1 MLDDTLLD
9 DPAALQRADHDRAL
23 LALAGSGARVRTA
36 LRLADAAGLD
46 RLRPD
51 GRPRAVLVAGHGSAL
66 TAGEMLAALA
76 GTASLVVPLPP
87 TDAAPVPR
95 PDRATAPA
103 VFTAGLAWQ
112 LPGWAGPLDLLVISS
127 AGGGERG
134 LVALAEQAYARGCAI
149 VVTAPEGS
157 PLAEAALQVRA
168 LPLPFVPSAVE
179 AAEPGGPGPAAGRG
193 AEPDLPAEDPAAL
206 WAHLAPLLAL
216 TQKLG
221 VTQLAYDALPLTAD
235 LLDATAVRCRPDAA
249 AYTNPAKGLAARL
262 AGTVPLL
269 WAEGPVAGAAAVRF
283 AGQLA
288 DRAGR
293 PALAGLLPQALTAHR
308 GMFTGQLGAGADP
321 DDFFRDR
328 VEEPD
333 PLHLQVLLL
342 RHVPEGEGEGA
353 GASGAGASGSSGF
366 DTPGEA
372 DGGPTEVP
380 ADDAGPRSF
389 GAARA
394 YRLATAHDVRLTE
407 YASHRSDPLHALA
420 DLVALTD
427 FAAVYLGLAVAQS

>member
-23 LALAGSGARVRTA
+23 LSLAGAGARVRTA
-36 LRLADAAGLD
+36 LRQADAAGLD

-51 GRPRAVLVAGHGSAL
+51 GRPRTVLVAGHGSAL
-66 TAGEMLAALA
+66 TAAEVLAALVGSA
-76 GTASLVVPLPP
+76 TLVTPLPP
-87 TDAAPVPR
+87 TEAAAPR
-95 PDRATAPA
+95 ADRAGAPP
-103 VFTAGLAWQ
+103 VFTAGLGWQ

-127 AGGGERG
+127 ADGGEQG
-134 LVALAEQAYARGCAI
+134 LIGLAEQAYARGCAI
-149 VVTAPEGS
+149 VVTAPAGS

-168 LPLPFVPSAVE
+168 LPLPYVAGVLPDE
-179 AAEPGGPGPAAGRG
+179 GRPAAPA

-206 WAHLAPLLAL
+206 WSHLTPLLAL

-221 VTQLAYDALPLTAD
+221 LTQLPYDALPGVAD
-235 LLDATAVRCRPDAA
+235 LLDAAAVRCRPDAA

-269 WAEGPVAGAAAVRF
+269 WAEGPLAGAAAGRF
-283 AGQLA
+283 AAQLA

-293 PALAGLLPQALTAHR
+293 PALAGSLPQVLTAHR

-342 RHVPEGEGEGA
+342 RHLPGTAVGTAAGTAAGTVAEGEQ
-353 GASGAGASGSSGF
+353 
-366 DTPGEA
+366 
-372 DGGPTEVP
+372 DGPAEVTE
-380 ADDAGPRSF
+380 DDERPRSF
-389 GAARA
+389 GASRA
-394 YRLATAHDVRLTE
+394 HRLAAAHDVRLTE
-407 YASHRSDPLHALA
+407 YASTRPDPLHALA

-427 FAAVYLGLAVAQS
+427 FAAVYLGLAAAQS

>member
-23 LALAGSGARVRTA
+23 LALAGAGARVRTA
-36 LRLADAAGLD
+36 LRQAEAAGLD

-51 GRPRAVLVAGHGSAL
+51 GRPRSVLVAGHGSAL
-66 TAGEMLAALA
+66 TAAEMLSALA
-76 GTASLVVPLPP
+76 GTGSLVTPLPP
-87 TDAAPVPR
+87 TEAAAPR
-95 PDRATAPA
+95 ADRAGAPP
-103 VFTAGLAWQ
+103 VFTAGLGWQ

-127 AGGGERG
+127 ADGGEQG
-134 LVALAEQAYARGCAI
+134 LVGLAEQAYARGCAI
-149 VVTAPEGS
+149 VVTAPAGS
-157 PLAEAALQVRA
+157 ALAEAALQVRA
-168 LPLPFVPSAVE
+168 LPLPFTASVLPEELAPV
-179 AAEPGGPGPAAGRG
+179 AA

-206 WAHLAPLLAL
+206 WSHLTPLLAL
-216 TQKLG
+216 AQKIG
-221 VTQLAYDALPLTAD
+221 VTQLPYDALPAVAD
-235 LLDATAVRCRPDAA
+235 LLDAAAVRCRPDAA

-269 WAEGPVAGAAAVRF
+269 WAEGPVAGAAAGRF
-283 AGQLA
+283 AAQLA

-293 PALAGLLPQALTAHR
+293 PALAGPLPQVLTAHR

-342 RHVPEGEGEGA
+342 RHVPGAA
-353 GASGAGASGSSGF
+353 GAVAQEGQ
-366 DTPGEA
+366 
-372 DGGPTEVP
+372 DGPVEVP
-380 ADDAGPRSF
+380 EEDAGPRSF
-389 GAARA
+389 GVTRA
-394 YRLATAHDVRLTE
+394 HRLAAAHDVRLTE
-407 YASHRSDPLHALA
+407 YASTRPDALHALA

-427 FAAVYLGLAVAQS
+427 FAAVYLGLAAAQS

>member
-23 LALAGSGARVRTA
+23 LALAGAGARVRTA
-36 LRLADAAGLD
+36 LRQAEAAGLD

-66 TAGEMLAALA
+66 TTAEMLSALA
-76 GTASLVVPLPP
+76 GTSSLVTPLPP
-87 TDAAPVPR
+87 TEAAAPR
-95 PDRATAPA
+95 ADRAGAPPA
-103 VFTAGLAWQ
+103 FTAGLGWQ

-127 AGGGERG
+127 ADGGEQG

-149 VVTAPEGS
+149 VVTAPAGS
-157 PLAEAALQVRA
+157 ALAEAALQVRA
-168 LPLPFVPSAVE
+168 LPLPFVASVLPEDLAPVTAV
-179 AAEPGGPGPAAGRG
+179 
-193 AEPDLPAEDPAAL
+193 EPDLPAEDPAAL
-206 WAHLAPLLAL
+206 WSHLAPLLAL
-216 TQKLG
+216 AQKIGL
-221 VTQLAYDALPLTAD
+221 TQLPYDALPALAD
-235 LLDATAVRCRPDAA
+235 LLDAAAVRCRPDAA

-269 WAEGPVAGAAAVRF
+269 WAEGPIAGAAATRF
-283 AGQLA
+283 AAQLA

-293 PALAGLLPQALTAHR
+293 PALAGPLPQVLTTHR

-342 RHVPEGEGEGA
+342 RHAPGAAGPAAPDEQDGPAEVPEE
-353 GASGAGASGSSGF
+353 
-366 DTPGEA
+366 
-372 DGGPTEVP
+372 
-380 ADDAGPRSF
+380 DAGPRSF
-389 GAARA
+389 GVSRA
-394 YRLATAHDVRLTE
+394 HRLAAAHDVRLTE
-407 YASHRSDPLHALA
+407 YASTRPDALHALA

-427 FAAVYLGLAVAQS
+427 FAAVYLGLAAAQS

>member
-36 LRLADAAGLD
+36 LRLAEAAGVD

-66 TAGEMLAALA
+66 TAAEMLAALA
-76 GTASLVVPLPP
+76 GTASLVAPLPP

-95 PDRATAPA
+95 TDRATAPA
-103 VFTAGLAWQ
+103 VFTTGLAWQ
-112 LPGWAGPLDLLVISS
+112 LPGWAGPLDLLVVSS
-127 AGGGERG
+127 GDGNEQG

-168 LPLPFVPSAVE
+168 LPLPFVPPAT
-179 AAEPGGPGPAAGRG
+179 AADPSDDGTPPATAYS

-206 WAHLAPLLAL
+206 WAHLTPLLAL
-216 TQKLG
+216 SQKLG
-221 VTQLAYDALPLTAD
+221 ITQLPYDALPATAD
-235 LLDATAVRCRPDAA
+235 LLDETAVRCRPDAA

-269 WAEGPVAGAAAVRF
+269 WAEGPVAGAAAARF
-283 AGQLA
+283 AAQLA

-293 PALAGLLPQALTAHR
+293 PALAGLLPQVLTAHR

-342 RHVPEGEGEGA
+342 RHIPGDRTPAAEA
-353 GASGAGASGSSGF
+353 A
-366 DTPGEA
+366 PGEP
-372 DGGPTEVP
+372 DGGPAEVP
-380 ADDAGPRSF
+380 ADDEGPRSF
-389 GAARA
+389 GASRA
-394 YRLATAHDVRLTE
+394 HRLAGAHDVRLTE
-407 YASHRSDPLHALA
+407 YASRRADPLHALA

-427 FAAVYLGLAVAQS
+427 FAAVYLGLAAQS

>member
-9 DPAALQRADHDRAL
+9 DPAALRRADHDRAL
-23 LALAGSGARVRTA
+23 LALAGAGARVRTA
-36 LRLADAAGLD
+36 LRQAEAAGLD

-66 TAGEMLAALA
+66 TAAEMLSALA
-76 GTASLVVPLPP
+76 GTASLITVVPP
-87 TDAAPVPR
+87 TEAAAPR
-95 PDRATAPA
+95 ADRAGAPPA
-103 VFTAGLAWQ
+103 FTAGLGWQ

-127 AGGGERG
+127 ADGGERG
-134 LVALAEQAYARGCAI
+134 LVGLAEQAYARGCAI
-149 VVTAPEGS
+149 VVTAPAGS
-157 PLAEAALQVRA
+157 ALAEAALQVRA
-168 LPLPFVPSAVE
+168 LPLPFVASVLSEEPAPV
-179 AAEPGGPGPAAGRG
+179 AA

-206 WAHLAPLLAL
+206 WSHLTPLLAL
-216 TQKLG
+216 AQKIGL
-221 VTQLAYDALPLTAD
+221 TQLPYDALPAVAD

-269 WAEGPVAGAAAVRF
+269 WAEGPIAGAAASRF
-283 AGQLA
+283 AAQLA

-293 PALAGLLPQALTAHR
+293 PALAGPLPQVLTAHR

-342 RHVPEGEGEGA
+342 RHAPGAAGPAAEGEQDGPAEVPEE
-353 GASGAGASGSSGF
+353 
-366 DTPGEA
+366 
-372 DGGPTEVP
+372 
-380 ADDAGPRSF
+380 DAGPRSF
-389 GAARA
+389 GVARA
-394 YRLATAHDVRLTE
+394 HRLAAAHDVRLTE
-407 YASHRSDPLHALA
+407 YASTRPDALHALA

-427 FAAVYLGLAVAQS
+427 FAAVYLGLAAAQV

>member
-9 DPAALQRADHDRAL
+9 DPAALQRADQDRAL
-23 LALAGSGARVRTA
+23 LALAGAGARVRTA
-36 LRLADAAGLD
+36 LRQADAAGLD

-66 TAGEMLAALA
+66 AAAEMLAALA

-87 TDAAPVPR
+87 TEAAAPR
-95 PDRATAPA
+95 ADRAGAPPA
-103 VFTAGLAWQ
+103 FTAGLGWQ
-112 LPGWAGPLDLLVISS
+112 LPGWAGPLDLLAISS
-127 AGGGERG
+127 ADGGEQG

-149 VVTAPEGS
+149 VVTAPAGS
-157 PLAEAALQVRA
+157 PLAAAALQVRA
-168 LPLPFVPSAVE
+168 LPLPYVTSVLPE
-179 AAEPGGPGPAAGRG
+179 DGPPAAA

-206 WAHLAPLLAL
+206 WSHLTPLLAL
-216 TQKLG
+216 AQKIGL
-221 VTQLAYDALPLTAD
+221 TQLPYDALPGVAD

-249 AYTNPAKGLAARL
+249 AYSNPAKGLAARL

-269 WAEGPVAGAAAVRF
+269 WAEGPVAGAAAARF
-283 AGQLA
+283 AAQLA

-293 PALAGLLPQALTAHR
+293 PALAGALPQVLTAHR

-328 VEEPD
+328 VDEPD

-342 RHVPEGEGEGA
+342 RQVPGPAGAADEQDGPAEVPEE
-353 GASGAGASGSSGF
+353 
-366 DTPGEA
+366 
-372 DGGPTEVP
+372 
-380 ADDAGPRSF
+380 DAGPRSF
-389 GAARA
+389 GVTRA
-394 YRLATAHDVRLTE
+394 HRLAAAHDVRLTE
-407 YASHRSDPLHALA
+407 YASTRPEALHALA

-427 FAAVYLGLAVAQS
+427 FAAVYLGLAAAQS

>member
-23 LALAGSGARVRTA
+23 LALAGAGARVRTA
-36 LRLADAAGLD
+36 LRQSDAAGLD

-66 TAGEMLAALA
+66 TAAEILAVLSGSSALV
-76 GTASLVVPLPP
+76 TPLPP
-87 TDAAPVPR
+87 TEAAAPR
-95 PDRATAPA
+95 ADRAGAPPA
-103 VFTAGLAWQ
+103 FTAGLGWQ
-112 LPGWAGPLDLLVISS
+112 LPGWVGPLDLLVVSS
-127 AGGGERG
+127 ADGGEQG
-134 LVALAEQAYARGCAI
+134 LIRLAEQAYARGCAI
-149 VVTAPEGS
+149 VVTAPAGS

-168 LPLPFVPSAVE
+168 LPLPYVAAVMPDEGLPAVPA
-179 AAEPGGPGPAAGRG
+179 
-193 AEPDLPAEDPAAL
+193 AEPDLPPEDPAAL
-206 WAHLAPLLAL
+206 WSHLAPLLAL
-216 TQKLG
+216 AQKLG
-221 VTQLAYDALPLTAD
+221 LTQLPYDALPAVAD

-269 WAEGPVAGAAAVRF
+269 WAEGPVAGAAATRF
-283 AGQLA
+283 AAQLA

-293 PALAGLLPQALTAHR
+293 PALAGALPQVLTAHR

-342 RHVPEGEGEGA
+342 RHVPGT
-353 GASGAGASGSSGF
+353 GSS
-366 DTPGEA
+366 EEQ
-372 DGGPTEVP
+372 DGPAEVTEG
-380 ADDAGPRSF
+380 DERPRSF
-389 GAARA
+389 GVSRA
-394 YRLATAHDVRLTE
+394 HRLAAAHEVRLTE
-407 YASHRSDPLHALA
+407 YASTLPDPLHALA
-420 DLVALTD
+420 DLIALTD
-427 FAAVYLGLAVAQS
+427 FAAVYLGLAAAQS

>member
-9 DPAALQRADHDRAL
+9 DPAALQRADQDRAL
-23 LALAGSGARVRTA
+23 LALAGAGARVRTA
-36 LRLADAAGLD
+36 LRQADAAGLD

-66 TAGEMLAALA
+66 TAAGMLAALA
-76 GTASLVVPLPP
+76 GTASLVVALPP
-87 TDAAPVPR
+87 TEAAAPR
-95 PDRATAPA
+95 SDRAGAPPA
-103 VFTAGLAWQ
+103 FTTGLGWQ
-112 LPGWAGPLDLLVISS
+112 LPGWAGPLDLLAISS
-127 AGGGERG
+127 ADGGEQG
-134 LVALAEQAYARGCAI
+134 LVALAEQAYARGCSI
-149 VVTAPEGS
+149 VVTAPAGS

-168 LPLPFVPSAVE
+168 LPLPYVTSVLPE
-179 AAEPGGPGPAAGRG
+179 DGPPAAA

-206 WAHLAPLLAL
+206 WSHLTPLLAL
-216 TQKLG
+216 AQKIGL
-221 VTQLAYDALPLTAD
+221 TQLPYDALPGVAD

-269 WAEGPVAGAAAVRF
+269 WAEDPIAGAAAARF
-283 AGQLA
+283 AAQLA

-293 PALAGLLPQALTAHR
+293 PALAGELPQVLTAHR

-342 RHVPEGEGEGA
+342 RH
-353 GASGAGASGSSGF
+353 
-366 DTPGEA
+366 TPGAAGTQGEQ
-372 DGGPTEVP
+372 DGPVEVSEE
-380 ADDAGPRSF
+380 DAGPRSF
-389 GAARA
+389 GVTRA
-394 YRLATAHDVRLTE
+394 HRLAAAHDVRLTE
-407 YASHRSDPLHALA
+407 YASTRPDALLGLA

-427 FAAVYLGLAVAQS
+427 FAAVYLGLAAAQS

>member
-23 LALAGSGARVRTA
+23 LALAGAGARVRTA
-36 LRLADAAGLD
+36 LRQAEAAGLD

-66 TAGEMLAALA
+66 TAAEMLSALA
-76 GTASLVVPLPP
+76 GTGSLVTALPP
-87 TDAAPVPR
+87 TEAAAPR
-95 PDRATAPA
+95 ADRAGARPA
-103 VFTAGLAWQ
+103 FTAGLGWQ

-127 AGGGERG
+127 ADGGEQG
-134 LVALAEQAYARGCAI
+134 LVSLAEQAYARGCAI
-149 VVTAPEGS
+149 VVTAPAGS
-157 PLAEAALQVRA
+157 ALAEAALQVRA
-168 LPLPFVPSAVE
+168 LPLPFTASVLSEDLAPV
-179 AAEPGGPGPAAGRG
+179 AA

-206 WAHLAPLLAL
+206 WSHLTPMLAL
-216 TQKLG
+216 AQKIGL
-221 VTQLAYDALPLTAD
+221 TQLPYDALPAVAD
-235 LLDATAVRCRPDAA
+235 LLDAAAVRCRPDAA

-269 WAEGPVAGAAAVRF
+269 WAEGPIAGAAAARF
-283 AGQLA
+283 AAQLA

-293 PALAGLLPQALTAHR
+293 PALAGPLPQVLTAHR

-333 PLHLQVLLL
+333 PLYLQVLLL
-342 RHVPEGEGEGA
+342 RHVPGAAGPVTEEGR
-353 GASGAGASGSSGF
+353 
-366 DTPGEA
+366 
-372 DGGPTEVP
+372 DGPVEVP
-380 ADDAGPRSF
+380 EEDAGPRSF
-389 GAARA
+389 GVTRA
-394 YRLATAHDVRLTE
+394 HRLAAAHDVRLTE
-407 YASHRSDPLHALA
+407 YASARPDALHALA

-427 FAAVYLGLAVAQS
+427 FAAVYLGLAAAQS

>member
-23 LALAGSGARVRTA
+23 LSLAGAGARVRTA
-36 LRLADAAGLD
+36 LRQADAAGLD

-51 GRPRAVLVAGHGSAL
+51 GRPRTVLVAGHGSAL
-66 TAGEMLAALA
+66 TAAEVLAALA
-76 GTASLVVPLPP
+76 GSATLVTPLPP
-87 TDAAPVPR
+87 TEAAAPR
-95 PDRATAPA
+95 ADRAGAPP
-103 VFTAGLAWQ
+103 VFTAGLGWQ

-127 AGGGERG
+127 ADGGERG
-134 LVALAEQAYARGCAI
+134 LIGLAEQAYARGCAI
-149 VVTAPEGS
+149 VVTAPAGS

-168 LPLPFVPSAVE
+168 LPLPYVAGVLPDEGRPTA
-179 AAEPGGPGPAAGRG
+179 PA

-206 WAHLAPLLAL
+206 WSHLTPLLAL

-221 VTQLAYDALPLTAD
+221 LTQLPYDALPGVAD
-235 LLDATAVRCRPDAA
+235 LLDAAAVRCRPDAA

-269 WAEGPVAGAAAVRF
+269 WAEGPLAGAAAGRF
-283 AGQLA
+283 AAQLA

-293 PALAGLLPQALTAHR
+293 PALAGSLPQVLTAHR

-342 RHVPEGEGEGA
+342 RHLPGTAVGTVAVGEQ
-353 GASGAGASGSSGF
+353 
-366 DTPGEA
+366 
-372 DGGPTEVP
+372 DGPAEVTE
-380 ADDAGPRSF
+380 DDERPRSF
-389 GAARA
+389 GASRA
-394 YRLATAHDVRLTE
+394 HRLAAAHDVRLTE
-407 YASHRSDPLHALA
+407 YASTRPDPLHALA

-427 FAAVYLGLAVAQS
+427 FAAVYLGLAAAQS

>member
-36 LRLADAAGLD
+36 LRLAEAAGVD

-66 TAGEMLAALA
+66 TAGEILAVLA
-76 GTASLVVPLPP
+76 GTASLVAPLPP
-87 TDAAPVPR
+87 TDVAAVPR
-95 PDRATAPA
+95 VDRATAPP

-112 LPGWAGPLDLLVISS
+112 LPGWVGPLDLLVISS
-127 AGGGERG
+127 ADGGERG
-134 LVALAEQAYARGCAI
+134 LIGLAEQAYARGCAL
-149 VVTAPEGS
+149 VVTAPAGS

-168 LPLPFVPSAVE
+168 LPLPYVPSNLPE
-179 AAEPGGPGPAAGRG
+179 AETPPGPS

-206 WAHLAPLLAL
+206 WAHLTPLLAL
-216 TQKLG
+216 AQKLG
-221 VTQLAYDALPLTAD
+221 VTQLPYDALPATAD

-249 AYTNPAKGLAARL
+249 AYTNPAKSLAARL

-269 WAEGPVAGAAAVRF
+269 WAEGPVAGAAAGRF
-283 AGQLA
+283 AAQLA

-293 PALAGLLPQALTAHR
+293 PALAGPLPQVLTAHR

-328 VEEPD
+328 VDEPD

-342 RHVPEGEGEGA
+342 RHVPGGVGGSGGPGDPGEQDGGGPVEVPEDDEGPRGF
-353 GASGAGASGSSGF
+353 GAS
-366 DTPGEA
+366 
-372 DGGPTEVP
+372 
-380 ADDAGPRSF
+380 
-389 GAARA
+389 RA
-394 YRLATAHDVRLTE
+394 HRLAAAHDVRLTE
-407 YASHRSDPLHALA
+407 YASTRPDPLHALA

-427 FAAVYLGLAVAQS
+427 FAAVYLGLAAVQS

>member
-9 DPAALQRADHDRAL
+9 DPVALQRADHDRAL
-23 LALAGSGARVRTA
+23 LALAGAGARVRTA
-36 LRLADAAGLD
+36 LRQAEAAGLD

-66 TAGEMLAALA
+66 TAAEMLSALA
-76 GTASLVVPLPP
+76 GTGSLVTALPP
-87 TDAAPVPR
+87 TEAAAPR
-95 PDRATAPA
+95 ADRAGARPA
-103 VFTAGLAWQ
+103 FTAGLGWQ

-127 AGGGERG
+127 ADGGEQG
-134 LVALAEQAYARGCAI
+134 LVSLAEQAYARGCAI
-149 VVTAPEGS
+149 VVTAPAGS
-157 PLAEAALQVRA
+157 ALAEAALQVRA
-168 LPLPFVPSAVE
+168 LPLPFTTSVLSEDLAPV
-179 AAEPGGPGPAAGRG
+179 AA

-206 WAHLAPLLAL
+206 WSHLAPMLAL
-216 TQKLG
+216 AQKIGL
-221 VTQLAYDALPLTAD
+221 TQLPYDALPAVAD
-235 LLDATAVRCRPDAA
+235 LLDAAAVRCRPDAA

-269 WAEGPVAGAAAVRF
+269 WAEGPIAGAAAARF
-283 AGQLA
+283 AAQLA

-293 PALAGLLPQALTAHR
+293 PALAGPLPQVLTAHR

-342 RHVPEGEGEGA
+342 RHVPGA
-353 GASGAGASGSSGF
+353 AGPVAEQGQ
-366 DTPGEA
+366 
-372 DGGPTEVP
+372 DGPVEVP
-380 ADDAGPRSF
+380 EEDAGPRSF
-389 GAARA
+389 GVTRA
-394 YRLATAHDVRLTE
+394 HRLAAAHDVRLTE
-407 YASHRSDPLHALA
+407 YASTRPDALHALA

-427 FAAVYLGLAVAQS
+427 FAAVYLGLAAAQS

>member
-36 LRLADAAGLD
+36 LRLADTAGLD

-76 GTASLVVPLPP
+76 GTAGLVVPLPP

-103 VFTAGLAWQ
+103 AFTAGLAWQ
-112 LPGWAGPLDLLVISS
+112 LPGWAGPLDLLVVSS

-149 VVTAPEGS
+149 VVTAPAGS
-157 PLAEAALQVRA
+157 ALAEAALQVRA

-179 AAEPGGPGPAAGRG
+179 PAEPGAPGGPGYA
-193 AEPDLPAEDPAAL
+193 AEPDLPAEDPSAL

-221 VTQLAYDALPLTAD
+221 VTQLAYDALPRTAD

-283 AGQLA
+283 AAQLA

-342 RHVPEGEGEGA
+342 RQVPGEGDA
-353 GASGAGASGSSGF
+353 GPSGAGPA
-366 DTPGEA
+366 GEGD
-372 DGGPTEVP
+372 DGPVEVP

-389 GAARA
+389 GAGRA
-394 YRLATAHDVRLTE
+394 HRLAAAHDVRLTE
-407 YASHRSDPLHALA
+407 YASRRSDPLHALA

-427 FAAVYLGLAVAQS
+427 FAAVYLGLAAAHS

>member
-9 DPAALQRADHDRAL
+9 DPAALQRADRDRAL
-23 LALAGSGARVRTA
+23 LALAGAGARVRTA

-66 TAGEMLAALA
+66 TAGEILTALA
-76 GTASLVVPLPP
+76 GSAGLITTLPP
-87 TDAAPVPR
+87 TEAAAPR
-95 PDRATAPA
+95 ADRAGAPPA
-103 VFTAGLAWQ
+103 FTAGLGWQ
-112 LPGWAGPLDLLVISS
+112 LPGWAGPLDLLVVSS
-127 AGGGERG
+127 ADGGEPG
-134 LVALAEQAYARGCAI
+134 LVSLAEQAYARGCAI
-149 VVTAPEGS
+149 AVTAPVGS

-168 LPLPFVPSAVE
+168 LPLPYVASALPEDE
-179 AAEPGGPGPAAGRG
+179 APARPA

-206 WAHLAPLLAL
+206 WSHLTPLLAL
-216 TQKLG
+216 AQKIG
-221 VTQLAYDALPLTAD
+221 ITQLPYDALPAVAD

-269 WAEGPVAGAAAVRF
+269 WAEGPIAGAVVTRF
-283 AGQLA
+283 AAQLA
-288 DRAGR
+288 ERAGR
-293 PALAGLLPQALTAHR
+293 PALAGPLPQVLTAHR

-328 VEEPD
+328 VDEPD

-342 RHVPEGEGEGA
+342 RHVPGA
-353 GASGAGASGSSGF
+353 PGGRPGAQPGGAA
-366 DTPGEA
+366 DEA
-372 DGGPTEVP
+372 DGPAEVP
-380 ADDAGPRSF
+380 EDDAGPRSF
-389 GAARA
+389 GVTRA
-394 YRLATAHDVRLTE
+394 HRLAGAHDVRLTE
-407 YASHRSDPLHALA
+407 YATTRPDPLHALA

-427 FAAVYLGLAVAQS
+427 FAAVYLGLAAAQS

>member
-9 DPAALQRADHDRAL
+9 DPAALRRADHDRAL
-23 LALAGSGARVRTA
+23 LALAGAGARVRTA
-36 LRLADAAGLD
+36 LRQAEAAGLD

-51 GRPRAVLVAGHGSAL
+51 GRPRSVLVAGHGSAL
-66 TAGEMLAALA
+66 TAAEMLSALA
-76 GTASLVVPLPP
+76 GTASLVVALPP
-87 TDAAPVPR
+87 TEAAAPR
-95 PDRATAPA
+95 ADRAGAPPA
-103 VFTAGLAWQ
+103 FTAGLGWQ

-127 AGGGERG
+127 ADGGERG

-149 VVTAPEGS
+149 VVTAPAGS
-157 PLAEAALQVRA
+157 ALAEAALQVRA
-168 LPLPFVPSAVE
+168 LPLPFVTSVLSEEPAPV
-179 AAEPGGPGPAAGRG
+179 AA

-206 WAHLAPLLAL
+206 WSHLTPLLAL
-216 TQKLG
+216 AQKIGL
-221 VTQLAYDALPLTAD
+221 TQLPYDALPAVAD

-269 WAEGPVAGAAAVRF
+269 WAEGPIAGAAASRF
-283 AGQLA
+283 AAQLA

-293 PALAGLLPQALTAHR
+293 PALAGPLPQVLTAHR

-342 RHVPEGEGEGA
+342 RHAPGAAGPAAEGEQDGPAEVPEE
-353 GASGAGASGSSGF
+353 
-366 DTPGEA
+366 
-372 DGGPTEVP
+372 
-380 ADDAGPRSF
+380 DAGPRSF
-389 GAARA
+389 GVARA
-394 YRLATAHDVRLTE
+394 HRLAAAHDVRLTE
-407 YASHRSDPLHALA
+407 YASARPDALHALA

-427 FAAVYLGLAVAQS
+427 FAAVYLGLAAAQS

>member
-9 DPAALQRADHDRAL
+9 DPAALRRADHDRAL

-76 GTASLVVPLPP
+76 GTASLVAPLPP

-103 VFTAGLAWQ
+103 AFTAGLAWQ

-127 AGGGERG
+127 ADGGERG

-149 VVTAPEGS
+149 VVTAPAGS
-157 PLAEAALQVRA
+157 ALAEAALQVRA

-179 AAEPGGPGPAAGRG
+179 PAEAGAPGGPGS
-193 AEPDLPAEDPAAL
+193 EPDLPAEDPSAL

-216 TQKLG
+216 AQKLG
-221 VTQLAYDALPLTAD
+221 VTQLAYDALPRTAD

-283 AGQLA
+283 AAQLA

-293 PALAGLLPQALTAHR
+293 PALAGLLPQVLTAHR

-342 RHVPEGEGEGA
+342 RQVPGEGDA
-353 GASGAGASGSSGF
+353 GPSGPGPAGEE
-366 DTPGEA
+366 D
-372 DGGPTEVP
+372 DGPAEVP

-389 GAARA
+389 GAGRA
-394 YRLATAHDVRLTE
+394 HRLAAAHDVRLTE
-407 YASHRSDPLHALA
+407 YASRRSDPLHALA

-427 FAAVYLGLAVAQS
+427 FAAVYLGLAAAQS

>member
-9 DPAALQRADHDRAL
+9 DPAALQRADQDRAL
-23 LALAGSGARVRTA
+23 LALAGAGARVRTA
-36 LRLADAAGLD
+36 LRQAEAAGLD

-66 TAGEMLAALA
+66 TAAEMLAALA

-87 TDAAPVPR
+87 TEAAAPR
-95 PDRATAPA
+95 ADRAGAPP
-103 VFTAGLAWQ
+103 VFTAGLGWQ

-127 AGGGERG
+127 ADGGEQG
-134 LVALAEQAYARGCAI
+134 LVGLAEQAYARGCAI
-149 VVTAPEGS
+149 VVTAPAGS

-168 LPLPFVPSAVE
+168 LPLPYVTSVLPE
-179 AAEPGGPGPAAGRG
+179 DGPPAAA

-206 WAHLAPLLAL
+206 WSHLTPLLAL
-216 TQKLG
+216 AQKIGL
-221 VTQLAYDALPLTAD
+221 TQLPYDALPGVAD

-269 WAEGPVAGAAAVRF
+269 WAEGPVAGAAATRF
-283 AGQLA
+283 AAQLA

-293 PALAGLLPQALTAHR
+293 PALAGSLPQVLTAHR

-342 RHVPEGEGEGA
+342 RHVPGPA
-353 GASGAGASGSSGF
+353 GSA
-366 DTPGEA
+366 EEQ
-372 DGGPTEVP
+372 DGPVEVP
-380 ADDAGPRSF
+380 EEDAGPRSF
-389 GAARA
+389 GVTRA
-394 YRLATAHDVRLTE
+394 HRLAAAHDVRLTE
-407 YASHRSDPLHALA
+407 YATARSDTLQALA

-427 FAAVYLGLAVAQS
+427 FAVVYLGLAAAQS

>member
-9 DPAALQRADHDRAL
+9 DPAALLRADQDRAL
-23 LALAGSGARVRTA
+23 LALAGAGARVRTA
-36 LRLADAAGLD
+36 LRQADTAGLD

-51 GRPRAVLVAGHGSAL
+51 GRPRAVLIAGHGSAL
-66 TAGEMLAALA
+66 TAAEMVAVLA

-87 TDAAPVPR
+87 TE
-95 PDRATAPA
+95 ATAPRA
-103 VFTAGLAWQ
+103 DRAGAPPVFTAGLGWQ

-127 AGGGERG
+127 ADGGEQG
-134 LVALAEQAYARGCAI
+134 LIGLAEQAYARGCAI
-149 VVTAPEGS
+149 VVTAPAGS
-157 PLAEAALQVRA
+157 PLAGAALQVRA
-168 LPLPFVPSAVE
+168 LPLPYVTSVLPE
-179 AAEPGGPGPAAGRG
+179 DGPPAAA

-206 WAHLAPLLAL
+206 WSHLTPLLAL
-216 TQKLG
+216 AQKIGL
-221 VTQLAYDALPLTAD
+221 TQLPYDALPGVAD

-269 WAEGPVAGAAAVRF
+269 WAEGPIAGAAAARF
-283 AGQLA
+283 AAQLA

-293 PALAGLLPQALTAHR
+293 PALAGELPQVLTAHR

-328 VEEPD
+328 VDEPD

-342 RHVPEGEGEGA
+342 RHVPGPA
-353 GASGAGASGSSGF
+353 GGS
-366 DTPGEA
+366 PEEQ
-372 DGGPTEVP
+372 DGPAEVP
-380 ADDAGPRSF
+380 EEDAGPRSF
-389 GAARA
+389 GVSRA
-394 YRLATAHDVRLTE
+394 HRLAAAHDVRLTE
-407 YASHRSDPLHALA
+407 YASTRPDALHGLA

-427 FAAVYLGLAVAQS
+427 FAAVYLGLAAAQS

>member
-23 LALAGSGARVRTA
+23 LSLAGAGARVRTA
-36 LRLADAAGLD
+36 LRQADAAGLD

-51 GRPRAVLVAGHGSAL
+51 GRPRTVLVAGHGSAL
-66 TAGEMLAALA
+66 TAAEVLAALA
-76 GTASLVVPLPP
+76 GSATLVTPLPP
-87 TDAAPVPR
+87 TEAAAPR
-95 PDRATAPA
+95 ADRAGAPP
-103 VFTAGLAWQ
+103 VFTAGLGWQ

-127 AGGGERG
+127 ADGGERG
-134 LVALAEQAYARGCAI
+134 LIGLAEQAYARGCAI
-149 VVTAPEGS
+149 VVTAPAGS

-168 LPLPFVPSAVE
+168 LPLPYVAGVLPDE
-179 AAEPGGPGPAAGRG
+179 GRPAAPA

-206 WAHLAPLLAL
+206 WSHLTPLLAL

-221 VTQLAYDALPLTAD
+221 LTQLPYDALPGVAD
-235 LLDATAVRCRPDAA
+235 LLDAAAVRCRPDAA

-269 WAEGPVAGAAAVRF
+269 WAEGPLAGAAAGRF
-283 AGQLA
+283 AAQLA

-293 PALAGLLPQALTAHR
+293 PALAGSLPQVLTAHR

-342 RHVPEGEGEGA
+342 RHLPGTAAGSAAGTVAVGEQ
-353 GASGAGASGSSGF
+353 
-366 DTPGEA
+366 
-372 DGGPTEVP
+372 DGPAEVTE
-380 ADDAGPRSF
+380 DDERPRSF
-389 GAARA
+389 GASRA
-394 YRLATAHDVRLTE
+394 HRLAAAHDVRLTE
-407 YASHRSDPLHALA
+407 YASTRPDPLHALA

-427 FAAVYLGLAVAQS
+427 FAAVYLGLAAAQS

>member
-36 LRLADAAGLD
+36 LRLAEAAGLD

-103 VFTAGLAWQ
+103 AFTAGLAWQ

-149 VVTAPEGS
+149 VVTAPGGS
-157 PLAEAALQVRA
+157 PLAEAAQQVRA

-179 AAEPGGPGPAAGRG
+179 PAEPGAPGGAGHG

-283 AGQLA
+283 AAQLA

-293 PALAGLLPQALTAHR
+293 PALAGPLPQVLTAHR

-342 RHVPEGEGEGA
+342 RQVAGPPTGSGEPGG
-353 GASGAGASGSSGF
+353 
-366 DTPGEA
+366 PGEE
-372 DGGPTEVP
+372 DGGPAEVP

-389 GAARA
+389 GATRA
-394 YRLATAHDVRLTE
+394 HRLAAAHDVRLTE
-407 YASHRSDPLHALA
+407 YASHRADPLHALA

-427 FAAVYLGLAVAQS
+427 FAAVYLGLAAAQS

>member
-23 LALAGSGARVRTA
+23 LALAGAGARVRTA
-36 LRLADAAGLD
+36 LRQADAAGLD

-66 TAGEMLAALA
+66 TAAEILAALA
-76 GTASLVVPLPP
+76 GTAVLVVPLPP
-87 TDAAPVPR
+87 TEAVAPRV
-95 PDRATAPA
+95 DRAAGAPPA
-103 VFTAGLAWQ
+103 FTAGLGWQ

-127 AGGGERG
+127 ADGGEQG
-134 LVALAEQAYARGCAI
+134 LIGLAEQAYARGCSV
-149 VVTAPEGS
+149 VVTAPPGS

-168 LPLPFVPSAVE
+168 LPLPYVGTVLPDE
-179 AAEPGGPGPAAGRG
+179 GPPAAPA

-206 WAHLAPLLAL
+206 WSHLTPLLAL
-216 TQKLG
+216 AQKLG
-221 VTQLAYDALPLTAD
+221 LTQLPYDALPAVAD
-235 LLDATAVRCRPDAA
+235 LLDTAAVRCRPDAA

-269 WAEGPVAGAAAVRF
+269 WAEGPVAGAAASRF
-283 AGQLA
+283 AAQLA
-288 DRAGR
+288 ERAGR
-293 PALAGLLPQALTAHR
+293 PALTGALPQVLTAHR

-342 RHVPEGEGEGA
+342 RHVPEA
-353 GASGAGASGSSGF
+353 G
-366 DTPGEA
+366 TPDPGQEQ
-372 DGGPTEVP
+372 DGPAEVP
-380 ADDAGPRSF
+380 EDDDRPRSF
-389 GAARA
+389 GVRRA
-394 YRLATAHDVRLTE
+394 HRLAAAHDVRLTE
-407 YASHRSDPLHALA
+407 YASTLADPLHALA
-420 DLVALTD
+420 DLIALTD
-427 FAAVYLGLAVAQS
+427 FAAVYLGLAAAQS

>member
-23 LALAGSGARVRTA
+23 LALAGAGARVRTA
-36 LRLADAAGLD
+36 LRQAEAAGLD

-66 TAGEMLAALA
+66 TAAEMLAVLA
-76 GTASLVVPLPP
+76 GTASLVAPLPP
-87 TDAAPVPR
+87 TEAAAPRV
-95 PDRATAPA
+95 DRAGARPA
-103 VFTAGLAWQ
+103 FTAGLGWQ

-127 AGGGERG
+127 ADGGEQG
-134 LVALAEQAYARGCAI
+134 LVSLAEQAYARGCAI
-149 VVTAPEGS
+149 VVTAPAGS
-157 PLAEAALQVRA
+157 ALAEAALQVRA
-168 LPLPFVPSAVE
+168 LPLPFVASVLPEDLTPVA
-179 AAEPGGPGPAAGRG
+179 P

-206 WAHLAPLLAL
+206 WSHLTPMLAL
-216 TQKLG
+216 AQKIG
-221 VTQLAYDALPLTAD
+221 VTQLPYDALPGVAD
-235 LLDATAVRCRPDAA
+235 LLDAAAVRCRPDAA

-269 WAEGPVAGAAAVRF
+269 WAEGPIAGAAAARF
-283 AGQLA
+283 AAQLA

-293 PALAGLLPQALTAHR
+293 PALAGPLPQVLTAHR

-342 RHVPEGEGEGA
+342 RHAPGSAADDGRDGPAEVPEE
-353 GASGAGASGSSGF
+353 
-366 DTPGEA
+366 
-372 DGGPTEVP
+372 
-380 ADDAGPRSF
+380 DAGPRSF
-389 GAARA
+389 GVSRA
-394 YRLATAHDVRLTE
+394 HRLAAAHDVRLTE
-407 YASHRSDPLHALA
+407 YASARPDALHALA

-427 FAAVYLGLAVAQS
+427 FAAVYLGLAAAQS

>member
-23 LALAGSGARVRTA
+23 LALAGAGARVRTA
-36 LRLADAAGLD
+36 LREADAAGLD

-66 TAGEMLAALA
+66 AAGEMLAVLA
-76 GTASLVVPLPP
+76 GTGSLVLPLPP
-87 TDAAPVPR
+87 SEAAAPR
-95 PDRATAPA
+95 TDRAGAPPA
-103 VFTAGLAWQ
+103 FTAGLGWQ
-112 LPGWAGPLDLLVISS
+112 LPGWAGPLDLLVVSS
-127 AGGGERG
+127 AAGGEQG
-134 LVALAEQAYARGCAI
+134 LIALAEQAYARGCAV
-149 VVTAPEGS
+149 VVTAPAGS

-168 LPLPFVPSAVE
+168 LPLPYVASALPDE
-179 AAEPGGPGPAAGRG
+179 APPAAPA

-206 WAHLAPLLAL
+206 WSHLTPLLAL
-216 TQKLG
+216 AQKVGL
-221 VTQLAYDALPLTAD
+221 TQLPYDALPGLAD
-235 LLDATAVRCRPDAA
+235 LLDAAAVRCRPDAA

-269 WAEGPVAGAAAVRF
+269 WAEGPIAGAAVARF
-283 AGQLA
+283 AAQLA
-288 DRAGR
+288 ERAGR
-293 PALAGLLPQALTAHR
+293 PALAGPLPQVLTAHR

-342 RHVPEGEGEGA
+342 RHLPSTGA
-353 GASGAGASGSSGF
+353 AAAE
-366 DTPGEA
+366 DA
-372 DGGPTEVP
+372 DGPVELP
-380 ADDAGPRSF
+380 EDDERPRSF
-389 GAARA
+389 GVSRA
-394 YRLATAHDVRLTE
+394 HRLAAAHDVRLTE
-407 YASHRSDPLHALA
+407 YGSTRPDQLHALA

-427 FAAVYLGLAVAQS
+427 FAAVYLGLAAAHS

>member
-9 DPAALQRADHDRAL
+9 DPAALRRADHDRAL

-76 GTASLVVPLPP
+76 GTASLVAPLPP

-103 VFTAGLAWQ
+103 AFTAGLAWQ

-127 AGGGERG
+127 ADGGERG

-149 VVTAPEGS
+149 VVTAPAGS
-157 PLAEAALQVRA
+157 ALAEAALQVRA

-179 AAEPGGPGPAAGRG
+179 PAEAGAPGGPGS
-193 AEPDLPAEDPAAL
+193 EPDLPAEDPSAL

-216 TQKLG
+216 AQKLG
-221 VTQLAYDALPLTAD
+221 VTQLAYDALPRTAD

-283 AGQLA
+283 AAQLA

-293 PALAGLLPQALTAHR
+293 PALAGLLPQVLTAHR

-342 RHVPEGEGEGA
+342 RQVPGEGDAGPSGPGPAGEG
-353 GASGAGASGSSGF
+353 
-366 DTPGEA
+366 D
-372 DGGPTEVP
+372 DGPAEVP

-389 GAARA
+389 GAGRA
-394 YRLATAHDVRLTE
+394 HRLAAAHDVRLTE
-407 YASHRSDPLHALA
+407 YASRRSDPLHALA

-427 FAAVYLGLAVAQS
+427 FAAVYLGLAAAQS